1 MNDRSYVPSMTEAM
15 APLCRVVGTQSG
27 EHIKSLHAYCA
38 ARLVLEGGILPEWI
52 SPRPPLLA
60 NRISNAVYGLR
71 YSEAVESK
79 AERRVLGGIKYKNV
93 DVTAVVDG
101 LGPAIGISAKS
112 TGNAFR
118 NLTNR
123 MEEAL
128 GECTNVHLMYPGFV
142 FGFLHFIKFSKA
154 SETGTPQDAS
164 FAEDDQPLPLMK
176 RYHEVLVALSGRHA
190 ITDPGMRYESVG
202 LLVYRCRGQQAEI
215 WPSYPPPDSPVHFA
229 RFFKR
234 LYDLYDLRFGYPDPD
249 GPNIRKDW
257 RPQGPNIMDKFDQD
271 LEFPW
276 ELRLGAE

>member
-1 MNDRSYVPSMTEAM
+1 MSVPAY
-15 APLCRVVGTQSG
+15 APTLTDALEPLSRVVGTQSG
-27 EHIKSLHAYCA
+27 KHIKAIHAYCA

-60 NRISNAVYGLR
+60 KRISNATYGLS
-71 YSEAVESK
+71 YSASAESGS
-79 AERRVLGGIKYKNV
+79 ETRVLGGIKYKSV
-93 DVTAVVDG
+93 DVTAVVND

-142 FGFLHFIKFSKA
+142 FGFLHLIKFSKA
-154 SETGTPQDAS
+154 SETRSPQDAS
-164 FAEDDQPLPLMK
+164 FAEDDEPLPLMK

-202 LLVYRCRGQQAEI
+202 LLVYRCQGSRAEI
-215 WPSYPPPDSPVHFA
+215 WPNYPPSDSPVHFS

-249 GPNIRKDW
+249 GANIRKAW
-257 RPQGPNIMDKFDQD
+257 QPEGRSIPSKFDQK
-271 LEFPW
+271 LAFPW
-276 ELRLGAE
+276 ELRLSAE